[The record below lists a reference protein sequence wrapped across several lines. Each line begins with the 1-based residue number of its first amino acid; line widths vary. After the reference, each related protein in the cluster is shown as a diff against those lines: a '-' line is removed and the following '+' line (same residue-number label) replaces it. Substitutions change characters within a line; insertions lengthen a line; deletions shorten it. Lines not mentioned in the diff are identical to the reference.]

1 VTHAALCGGSGD
13 LLKALYQCQ
22 VTDQCLALLDEDD
35 LLTPVMSHMAQ
46 AIGENLHRRGGNT
59 QVECL
64 FFSKVYGILGQT
76 EGAGELLALHRE
88 KGKEKI

>member
-1 VTHAALCGGSGD
+1 LE
-13 LLKALYQCQ
+13 
-22 VTDQCLALLDEDD
+22 LLDKAD
-35 LLTPVMSHMAQ
+35 LLTPVMGHMTQ
-46 AIGENLHRRGGNT
+46 AIGENLRHRGGNT

-88 KGKEKI
+88 KGKGKV